1 MIYFIQVENNGPIKI
16 GSAKDPEQRLKH
28 LQIGNHKKLNL
39 IAVMHGES
47 PLESKIH
54 RDLKDFRRSG
64 EWFNPTTEV
73 LDYIRDIQFAEYEM
87 LNGEP
92 YAVLWRD
99 SPVVLQETRTDPCPF
114 CGKGHLHGFTDGHR
128 VAHCSNET
136 KPTARAKDGT
146 VLKWEDGY
154 IIRTRN
160 KVSE

>member
-16 GSAKDPEQRLKH
+16 GNAKKPEQRLKT
-28 LQIGNHKKLNL
+28 LQIGNPKKLNL
-39 IAVMHGES
+39 IAVIPGGS

-54 RDLKDFRRSG
+54 RDLKDFKRSG

-73 LDYIRDIQFAEYEM
+73 LDYIQNIQFAEYEM
-87 LNGEP
+87 LNGVP

-99 SPVVLQETRTDPCPF
+99 SPVVLGETRTGPCPF
-114 CGKGHLHGFTDGHR
+114 CGKGHLHGVGDGHR
-128 VAHCSNET
+128 APHCPGEKN
-136 KPTARAKDGT
+136 KTARAKDGT
-146 VLKWEDGY
+146 VLKQKKGY